1 MKRKSFL
8 ALLLAVFAL
17 TVFSCDT
24 WMQNDDLYSDIAY
37 DVKVANA
44 QKINV
49 FVRCAATAQGV
60 TSPNGY
66 TTFKVGIPQE
76 VSVVTE
82 TGYGFI
88 RWAAFSTNDYPAGA
102 QHRTLLYVDDE
113 DYDTNFSQTE
123 IKSPV
128 VTFADPYNPS
138 TTVTVNASRNDV
150 FIIPLVTARPEM
162 GLSIP
167 SNGEK
172 DVARNMSIRISFSKP
187 MDPLSFADAVSI
199 TEGSLTL
206 VGGEVEIS
214 SKDISNLFEEPA
226 LSKSGKTLTLK
237 FTPEGQ
243 KIGYNPKTTVNI
255 IVSKQVKDIYGF
267 SMVQDGSLSF
277 TAGQTMDT
285 WAPRITQLTGG
296 KDLAFG
302 KFQGMYKDPETQNML
317 KKKNLT
323 RIIITSGSDTAANI
337 TNLSNSFYSD
347 SQNGSQPF
355 INNRVKDKVTLR
367 VFAEDLTQ
375 TNDGHVENDV
385 DMISIRSR
393 TLFDINGGSISN
405 PEWNY
410 SSMAYIPQGYVTKDG
425 VDNKKDYNALITA
438 ANENNVFGN
447 NGNEVG
453 CILIYDIID
462 EDYITSLP
470 DGLVQID
477 VAAVDN
483 VSNEGFYEDAE
494 TMKNQGNGWA
504 TLFIVKDT
512 TPPVGI
518 NDSGIDLKLKAAGTA
533 NDQTVSWSNYYNKTD
548 FESLKISLTSTV
560 QNDIYDP
567 GDSKLNSKKSDI
579 KWTIIPIA
587 DDVTDDVAKELLSAP
602 EVSWKALNDSFTD
615 FTAPT
620 QDNANGQK
628 FAYGIK
634 DDMDNI
640 NAIILGKTVKY
651 DCTEPEIGELT
662 WTADSGVVAGISTGT
677 VLSNQLL
684 EIPVTDE
691 TSKIK
696 TIEILVKHVNANGEE
711 EEAYASPFASTS
723 DLKIYKNNTG
733 TQFSASE
740 YTINGKKLS
749 LNSTYNDIEKILI
762 KGIKIADAAVEGNY
776 RVYVKAYDN
785 AGNVSLSAPI
795 DLSNDST
802 APVIE
807 KIVVPGLKK
816 AVDYSNNNSVLY
828 WTPSRS
834 TSTDVYVY
842 FTETNSGAKIFDFA
856 GSTIKLTSTSQIS
869 IDNGAPLAETE
880 YTKDTTN
887 NKLTFKTPIKGTSKK
902 LTITNAQINTSTS
915 GSTLNLVITDL
926 ATKASDQAVTLQ
938 NDTGTLTGIT
948 AFYYENEDPV
958 INSVTLT
965 GNSDAESGYT
975 KTKSI
980 TAELYV
986 TARKSGVQIIKV
998 SDNAKFDNTTTV
1010 KLGSTTIPA
1019 TISADGTTLTLDAD
1033 KVIRDSSYSF
1043 IITLTNVKLTSGD
1056 GDKKVTFNVKTLA
1069 EREST
1074 SMSSSIKLDT
1084 VKPKWKGK
1092 GLYSGATSTS
1102 YYYKIYPHPISN
1114 GKAYGVDFG
1123 EYNNVTGNDQARKIL
1138 YFYDGGSYIK
1148 IFADVE
1154 DDNLKSDLFWK
1165 NENDSNVTAGV
1176 YQNASNGWK
1185 GHNKVYAMDKAGNKS
1200 DVIDYYYIKV
1210 SNLVTT
1216 DDSRKNI
1223 EKLEHDVEL
1232 IVPADM
1238 DKTKNTFLNGVR
1250 SPQDWKTDYDF
1261 WGSSKTDSPLWA
1273 FVYVL
1278 KTTDGS
1284 YKLKIP
1290 VNEYVDVD
1298 KNSAPIEKY
1307 GVTHLYNHF
1316 PSAKAASY
1324 GTEGF
1329 EPKAPNWHEYPETL
1343 PAVNTTT
1350 QSVNDGDL
1358 NTCVDSEGNIIV
1370 TLPDHNCP
1378 PISLWLMDGCGNE
1391 KYILLNPG
1399 LKTKLGRDLTI
1410 DNDKYFS
1417 RNEAVSWEFD
1427 GRVGVDDTFAGT
1439 AYSPNLT
1446 DTTVTPNNTD
1456 TVFYKKVNNIAP
1468 YLQLKRF
1475 SDSCRFIP
1483 DTASYSSING
1493 VKSGNAD
1500 FENDPWNYSIRSRI
1514 ILWKDSSAP
1523 TQADFNSPSLVEG
1536 ETASAWSGYKEF
1548 YDEIGK
1554 GSSDFNLP
1562 DIAFPIYD
1570 PVDANGIHTT
1580 TSPYE
1585 LWYIIEDRVGNCTIT
1600 KLSKGSLSKWMYD
1613 VTPPTL
1619 EVTTANKVNYLE
1631 DTDTNYYSTN
1641 STVKYTIID
1650 KQSGIAKDG
1659 TNTSY
1664 SVSNPVDQLS
1674 DKDLS
1679 LENAIK
1685 DGDKLYVENVEDW
1698 AGNKAESKG
1707 LENQGSTK
1715 WVKQTRPTIST
1726 TPSATATINDG
1737 YTGSKTY
1744 NVWID
1749 KQETDSETGGAIHKI
1764 QAGSRKTDI
1773 PVELKPI
1780 TGDNVPLLGWII
1792 RESKLTD
1799 AERDMFY
1806 DYSKQETKDLL
1817 YKNNG
1822 AIFTGREYHFTK
1834 DNGTQWPEK
1843 TWYFYAV
1850 NRAGLAS
1857 DKPIIIQ
1864 FLPNTQPKIEGQISY
1879 NNVGNYQPGTNGE
1892 NFIKEGSTIEFTT
1905 NVEVSTC
1912 EINYGG
1918 TNKVINLPSKT
1929 APYTYTVSLNQGIT
1943 SLSGKTL
1950 TLRVGTAKNDSQ
1962 DYALKGPAQN
1972 NKWSIDNEAPV
1983 ISVEKVASETS
1994 TDAILYDGVQYIQTN
2009 KAIITLA
2016 SEATDIVTWKMST
2029 NGTDWTTINLPDKKY
2044 TTNNITALTTYH
2056 FKAVDKAG
2064 NESTE
2069 ATVKVNKDDTAPQGN
2084 ITYKIK
2090 KDSTEVTY
2098 PAELDQ
2104 SYDGSDDKR
2113 DITFTTNNTAY
2124 CADKLEIDFTNITDG
2139 SGSGIKEYYYK
2150 NPGSET
2156 ENKLTVTD
2164 KKASIN
2170 LSDSFAAKVYEIYV
2184 KDNIGQSR
2192 LLKTFRLTCDNTQP
2206 VILLAD
2212 DGAVNGV
2219 LISSTYYINNAS
2231 AVIKFKTE
2239 ASDIKKFFYSSNGTD
2254 WSDISVD
2261 ENLSCSFTAPDTA
2274 ATYYFKAIDKAGNE
2288 STPINVTLV
2297 KDVTPPALAEGT
2309 SISLS
2314 AKTEGGSAR
2323 QTDLSDPN
2331 NLNLQI
2337 GDYTLS
2343 ESDGKTYF
2351 TYNFNVKTLVF
2362 DLINI
2367 KETGSGLDKLY
2378 YKSASNATE
2387 YEMTGTGGNEISL
2400 QGSWSNKSYM
2410 VYAKDKAGNVS
2421 ATLMTVVFTAD
2432 STGPVPSNSYAEAD
2446 GDSGRT
2452 HLKGYTAKDADGNTV
2467 SINEVSDCLIWNPG
2481 LSNVYSTGTKIL
2493 LPVTDAVQYS
2503 LAITGVNT
2511 YFTDEE
2517 LAGLSHSWKT
2527 LNAQGEILLPKN
2539 ELTEPHHY
2547 IGLFFKDAVGNVSGP
2562 YYLGNPDNKSH
2573 SWWIREIAL
2582 NNSSQI
2588 TVAPASDWDQNN
2600 KNYTLNVTL
2609 SEGTIVRSVAAEN
2622 ATISK
2627 VIMKYKKSDNTDQN
2641 KEFKNNFD
2649 KINYIYIPGQ
2659 NNASTM
2665 EIQIKINDG
2674 ITDSSAVTIKI
2685 NGVEQGAFVELTPNP
2700 NIAASAFDGLSPAWI
2715 GAINT
2720 AGVMGTSS
2728 SSTISALSASIASGG
2743 LSTNVNTKL
2752 TPNAATKTPSVKKTK
2767 KAAEKALKKAAKET
2781 AAVAKTSANVVEEAP
2796 LVQEIASQIEDL
2808 GIKDAFVDS
2817 VVLEDL
2823 PLSEQIIKED
2833 ISPVTAKTDFVMSPI
2848 EKVEIADTIESAA
2861 SSAEQA
2867 QPEKS
2872 SSKAALIVVMLA
2884 ILSAA
2889 ASLLVTLKKKRA

>member
-302 KFQGMYKDPETQNML
+302 KFQGMYKDPETQNTL
-317 KKKNLT
+317 KNKNLT

-337 TNLSNSFYSD
+337 TNLSNSFYSA

-518 NDSGIDLKLKAAGTA
+518 YDSGIDLKLKAAGTA

-602 EVSWKALNDSFTD
+602 EVSWKALSDSFTG

-691 TSKIK
+691 TSKLK

-986 TARKSGVQIIKV
+986 TAKKSGVQIIKV

-1010 KLGSTTIPA
+1010 KAGSTTIPA
-1019 TISADGTTLTLDAD
+1019 TISADGSSLTLDAD

-1084 VKPKWKGK
+1084 VKPQWKGK

-1154 DDNLKSDLFWK
+1154 DDNLKSELFWK

-1176 YQNASNGWK
+1176 YQNANNGWK
-1185 GHNKVYAMDKAGNKS
+1185 GHNQVYAMDKAGNKS

-1216 DDSRKNI
+1216 DNSRKNI

-1238 DKTKNTFLNGVR
+1238 DPIKNTFLNGVR
-1250 SPQDWKTDYDF
+1250 SRQDWKIDYDF

-1278 KTTDGS
+1278 KATDGS

-1324 GTEGF
+1324 GTDGF
-1329 EPKAPNWHEYPETL
+1329 EPRSPNWHEYPETL

-1399 LKTKLGRDLTI
+1399 LKTKLGRDLTF
-1410 DNDKYFS
+1410 DNEKYNS

-1427 GRVGVDDTFAGT
+1427 GRVGVNDTYAGT

-1468 YLQLKRF
+1468 YLQLKNF

-1523 TQADFNSPSLVEG
+1523 TQADFNSSSLVEG

-1548 YDEIGK
+1548 YDEIDK
-1554 GSSDFNLP
+1554 GSSNFNLP

-1600 KLSKGSLSKWMYD
+1600 KLSKGSLSNWMYD
-1613 VTPPTL
+1613 VTPPTV
-1619 EVTTANKVNYLE
+1619 EVTTPVKVNHIA
-1631 DTDTNYYSTN
+1631 DDNKNYYSTN
-1641 STVKYTIID
+1641 SSVNFKITD
-1650 KQSGIAKDG
+1650 NQSGIR
-1659 TNTSY
+1659 NTG
-1664 SVSNPVDQLS
+1664 S
-1674 DKDLS
+1674 DTDLS
-1679 LENAIK
+1679 YTPLIK
-1685 DGDKLYVENVEDW
+1685 TYEPEEGYSLATVNPDSNGKISIDGVVDW
-1698 AGNKAESKG
+1698 AGNLSASKG
-1707 LENQGSTK
+1707 LEYKNSTY
-1715 WVKQTRPTIST
+1715 WVKLSKPNPSVTLSFTPYKISGTQNSGADSDLRTAGNRNITIDANNPYSFKAMSEVVKVT
-1726 TPSATATINDG
+1726 VTFNVGTIDAANLLGWVISDSTIND
-1737 YTGSKTY
+1737 YESKFYPADSTEIKQ
-1744 NVWID
+1744 NLVFEKKKNGKWD
-1749 KQETDSETGGAIHKI
+1749 KNTSWDRSVKYCYPVNK
-1764 QAGSRKTDI
+1764 AGM
-1773 PVELKPI
+1773 VGVPI
-1780 TGDNVPLLGWII
+1780 TVIMELN
-1792 RESKLTD
+1792 
-1799 AERDMFY
+1799 
-1806 DYSKQETKDLL
+1806 
-1817 YKNNG
+1817 
-1822 AIFTGREYHFTK
+1822 
-1834 DNGTQWPEK
+1834 EK
-1843 TWYFYAV
+1843 PMLK
-1850 NRAGLAS
+1850 AG
-1857 DKPIIIQ
+1857 
-1864 FLPNTQPKIEGQISY
+1864 
-1879 NNVGNYQPGTNGE
+1879 
-1892 NFIKEGSTIEFTT
+1892 
-1905 NVEVSTC
+1905 
-1912 EINYGG
+1912 
-1918 TNKVINLPSKT
+1918 
-1929 APYTYTVSLNQGIT
+1929 T
-1943 SLSGKTL
+1943 SLSYTSDSSFVSYSNTTTGEKINFIQSGAEVGFTSNIAVTTAKIVVYDPNDTDTELATLETSLTASDTCEYTAELLTFKDENNKTL
-1950 TLRVGTAKNDSQ
+1950 SYYLGTPRVLKFMISTASENSDQISLSYPVSNGFNKWAYDVTPPAFSFDSSATEGFVPVSSIYFFKSDNPKLAFSIKDSNNNKTKDIKGYEYKIGSEGNWTEVPATAITSPGNQDTDCTVKIALNSLKTMGEGTA
-1962 DYALKGPAQN
+1962 
-1972 NKWSIDNEAPV
+1972 
-1983 ISVEKVASETS
+1983 
-1994 TDAILYDGVQYIQTN
+1994 
-2009 KAIITLA
+2009 
-2016 SEATDIVTWKMST
+2016 
-2029 NGTDWTTINLPDKKY
+2029 Y
-2044 TTNNITALTTYH
+2044 TFY
-2056 FKAVDKAG
+2056 FRAVDKAG
-2064 NESTE
+2064 NVSSDSGETVTVQKDTTAPEVSLNYE
-2069 ATVKVNKDDTAPQGN
+2069 LKKGSDATSNSYYRATDDTESN
-2084 ITYKIK
+2084 TITIIYN
-2090 KDSTEVTY
+2090 
-2098 PAELDQ
+2098 P
-2104 SYDGSDDKR
+2104 SYLN
-2113 DITFTTNNTAY
+2113 TVVFTP
-2124 CADKLEIDFTNITDG
+2124 NITDTA
-2139 SGSGIKEYYYK
+2139 SG
-2150 NPGSET
+2150 P
-2156 ENKLTVTD
+2156 
-2164 KKASIN
+2164 
-2170 LSDSFAAKVYEIYV
+2170 
-2184 KDNIGQSR
+2184 
-2192 LLKTFRLTCDNTQP
+2192 
-2206 VILLAD
+2206 
-2212 DGAVNGV
+2212 NG
-2219 LISSTYYINNAS
+2219 N
-2231 AVIKFKTE
+2231 
-2239 ASDIKKFFYSSNGTD
+2239 
-2254 WSDISVD
+2254 
-2261 ENLSCSFTAPDTA
+2261 
-2274 ATYYFKAIDKAGNE
+2274 
-2288 STPINVTLV
+2288 
-2297 KDVTPPALAEGT
+2297 
-2309 SISLS
+2309 
-2314 AKTEGGSAR
+2314 
-2323 QTDLSDPN
+2323 
-2331 NLNLQI
+2331 
-2337 GDYTLS
+2337 
-2343 ESDGKTYF
+2343 
-2351 TYNFNVKTLVF
+2351 
-2362 DLINI
+2362 
-2367 KETGSGLDKLY
+2367 LY
-2378 YKSASNATE
+2378 YKLNDGETALMTNKTISLAEN
-2387 YEMTGTGGNEISL
+2387 TGTANYKI
-2400 QGSWSNKSYM
+2400 
-2410 VYAKDKAGNVS
+2410 YAKDKVGNETLIKTFVFKLNKPAPSKIVEVTYNNENLPHVSDDSYSTTYTPKVIGVDGGGNAVVMPASADFKITMNAATVLDNSLSYAVEYIPHSGNLPALTVPSSDWKNASMTDGKISVTIEGRKLTSEKNYIFIWLKDVLGNTSVYGLAYEGSASWQSGWWTPDLTGPTATVSLEFPGNTNGTYTSSSTTNELETYIYNSNKISKVKVNGASSLADAGLGITNKFLYYRESGATNSTQIGNTAIDLSAFEDDKTYQIFAKDDGGNETVFKTLKFVADGTVEEVTYTYEFIKEGESDIANYYTVATPDENGIIVIKYNPDKLNGGTFNVTTTCS
-2421 ATLMTVVFTAD
+2421 ESVTLKKIVNNKGETGFDGTIGLSLTNGNSVPIILKAYDSLLNETIYAKITFTAD
-2432 STGPVPSNSYAEAD
+2432 NTIGVTDPNNN
-2446 GDSGRT
+2446 GG
-2452 HLKGYTAKDADGNTV
+2452 GNT
-2467 SINEVSDCLIWNPG
+2467 N
-2481 LSNVYSTGTKIL
+2481 
-2493 LPVTDAVQYS
+2493 
-2503 LAITGVNT
+2503 
-2511 YFTDEE
+2511 
-2517 LAGLSHSWKT
+2517 
-2527 LNAQGEILLPKN
+2527 
-2539 ELTEPHHY
+2539 
-2547 IGLFFKDAVGNVSGP
+2547 
-2562 YYLGNPDNKSH
+2562 
-2573 SWWIREIAL
+2573 
-2582 NNSSQI
+2582 
-2588 TVAPASDWDQNN
+2588 
-2600 KNYTLNVTL
+2600 
-2609 SEGTIVRSVAAEN
+2609 
-2622 ATISK
+2622 
-2627 VIMKYKKSDNTDQN
+2627 
-2641 KEFKNNFD
+2641 
-2649 KINYIYIPGQ
+2649 
-2659 NNASTM
+2659 
-2665 EIQIKINDG
+2665 
-2674 ITDSSAVTIKI
+2674 
-2685 NGVEQGAFVELTPNP
+2685 PNP

-2833 ISPVTAKTDFVMSPI
+2833 ISQVTAKTDFVMSPI

-2884 ILSAA
+2884 ILSAV